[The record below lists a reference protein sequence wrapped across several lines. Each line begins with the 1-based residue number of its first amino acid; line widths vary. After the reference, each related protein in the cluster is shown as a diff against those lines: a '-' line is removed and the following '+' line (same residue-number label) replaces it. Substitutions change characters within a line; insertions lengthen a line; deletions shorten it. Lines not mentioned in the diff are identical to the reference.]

1 MTTTPIAAG
10 PNDVTVRALPCPFC
24 GMNADLDGE
33 DTIYPTGT
41 GWRFNEELQ
50 IRTYHRALEVPEE
63 QWCWGMHCP
72 ETYGGCGASIHGDSK
87 DEALAKWNTRSNAK
101 VSGVG
106 TASAGLPG

>member
-50 IRTYHRALEVPEE
+50 IRTYHRALEVPKE

-72 ETYGGCGASIHGDSK
+72 ETYGGCGARIHGDSK

-106 TASAGLPG
+106 TASD

>member
-50 IRTYHRALEVPEE
+50 IRTYHRALEVPKE

-101 VSGVG
+101 VSGAG

>member
-1 MTTTPIAAG
+1 MSTEPIAAG

-41 GWRFNEELQ
+41 GWWFNEELQ
-50 IRTYHRALEVPEE
+50 IRTYHRALEVPKE

-72 ETYGGCGASIHGDSK
+72 ETYGGCGARIHGDSK
-87 DEALAKWNTRSNAK
+87 DEALAKWNTRSNAD
-101 VSGVG
+101 V
-106 TASAGLPG
+106 TGLAPGKDDK